1 MIYSHAIGRG
11 SHDAIIYKGTF
22 QNRAVAVKKLPRTF
36 ATLAAREIK
45 ILQEVDDHPNVIRYY
60 YQEQDAN
67 FVYIALDLYSSSL
80 ADIIERPAE
89 HQDILTAFD
98 PKKALRQVTLGLHHL
113 HALEIIHRDIQPRNI
128 LISRA
133 KKDIP
138 YRMMISDFTSSSKL
152 GSLDEDINS
161 DALGS
166 TKAMDIF
173 ALGNLYFYLLTNGAH
188 PFGEILGKESNS
200 VENESLLERQGEE
213 GREALDL
220 IANMRRLEAAQ
231 RYVPLFARFFGSSKA
246 YLLIMFAI

>member
-22 QNRAVAVKKLPRTF
+22 QNKAVAVKKLPLKF

-67 FVYIALDLYSSSL
+67 FVYITLELYSASL

-89 HQDILTAFD
+89 HQDVFIAFD

-138 YRMMISDFTSSSKL
+138 YRMMISDFTSSLK
-152 GSLDEDINS
+152 LDEDINS
-161 DALGS
+161 DAVES